1 MTVLIIVT
9 LVLAGLASV
18 LTLIDMSELDNNK
31 ENWNDERT
39 NDL

>member
-1 MTVLIIVT
+1 MTALIIVT

-31 ENWNDERT
+31 ENWNDKRT

>member
-18 LTLIDMSELDNNK
+18 LTLIDMSDTGVRK
-31 ENWNDERT
+31 ND
-39 NDL
+39 